1 MAAESPQARR
11 DGPAPI
17 LFVGGTGRSGT
28 HVVAKLAAR
37 NSNYRLVPVESR
49 FHTDVEGFPGLLA
62 GDVSKRA
69 FLKRMQGF
77 WWRGFQTDRLRGLH
91 RFVPRERFDEAL
103 AAFDGRFDEDREDAC
118 RRLFLDLL
126 WPVTTEG
133 RSGEASGIVEQ
144 SCDVVA
150 QAPTLVR
157 LFPEARFV
165 HVARDGRDAS
175 ASRVSQRRWLVY
187 PRTRKQG
194 LEWWERRIRADR
206 RGLEGDPGGLV
217 PGAGPRRLPDP
228 RGAEGFDR
236 GAREL
241 RGRRRGNADAP
252 LHASQD
258 EPRPG
263 EPRTLASRP
272 RAGCAGEGRAR
283 IPSRCSNGSS
293 ATGSPALR
301 SSGAPSSAS
310 APRAPSAPSPDA

>member
-1 MAAESPQARR
+1 MAAESPQVRR

-77 WWRGFQTDRLRGLH
+77 WWRGFQTDRLRGLY

-118 RRLFLDLL
+118 RRLFLELL

-194 LEWWERRIRADR
+194 LEWWERRIRAIDEGSKAIPEGSFLELGLDDFLTRGARKDSIEELASFAGVGAGMRMRHFMRRRMNPGRANRGRWR
-206 RGLEGDPGGLV
+206 RGLEPDAQAKVEREYVEVLERLERDGITCAPIL
-217 PGAGPRRLPDP
+217 RRALE
-228 RGAEGFDR
+228 RERAEGS
-236 GAREL
+236 E
-241 RGRRRGNADAP
+241 
-252 LHASQD
+252 
-258 EPRPG
+258 
-263 EPRTLASRP
+263 RTVA
-272 RAGCAGEGRAR
+272 
-283 IPSRCSNGSS
+283 
-293 ATGSPALR
+293 
-301 SSGAPSSAS
+301 
-310 APRAPSAPSPDA
+310 